1 MLKEKDYVLPV
12 SGATVAFENGTYTI
26 TNGDGSN
33 IYFAINK
40 ALIEDMVSQGY
51 KYVTFYLAT
60 NGMGNLRIN
69 PGMKYIH
76 DKPEAMIYS
85 TTSAYLTNN
94 NDYFV
99 YDLNKVEIGEEGF
112 VLFKQDNPTEYCK
125 LSGLKF
131 YKTEDECEIIAH
143 KLYNTANWLDISTA
157 SPSWKVTGNSVE
169 IRGWQPT
176 ISAAWVQE
184 ALEAGY
190 THMRIEI
197 GAHKETSKYLL
208 CAGSSD
214 KIVALANGVVRLDL
228 TGFKKADGTYNAII
242 FQGKPAV
249 EGTQED
255 TTITFQNIKLF
266 KSAETTSWT
275 KSNPNIYCAIEE
287 DGVLVLD
294 TLYSGNDAH
303 VKTSTTWLAALM
315 SKNGEYV
322 QGTIHFETEMI
333 VNGTNTRALVFGINN
348 AVGGIE
354 FPGTGDYTNIT
365 YSDGDVLYLGLDH
378 DGVIKIKVSFQ

>member
-1 MLKEKDYVLPV
+1 MTQYKKTYVNVLAYFSPDG
-12 SGATVAFENGTYTI
+12 SIHPLCIAFENGTYTI

-69 PGMKYIH
+69 PGMKYIN
-76 DKPEAMIYS
+76 DKPEAMVYS
-85 TTSAYLTNN
+85 TTSQFLTNN

-143 KLYNTANWLDISTA
+143 KLYNKANWLDVSTA
-157 SPSWKVTGNSVE
+157 SPSWKVTGNSIE

-197 GAHKETSKYLL
+197 GAHKETSNYLL

-228 TGFKKADGTYNAII
+228 TGFKKADGTYKAII

-249 EGTQED
+249 EARRHDNYLPKHQ
-255 TTITFQNIKLF
+255 
-266 KSAETTSWT
+266 
-275 KSNPNIYCAIEE
+275 
-287 DGVLVLD
+287 
-294 TLYSGNDAH
+294 
-303 VKTSTTWLAALM
+303 
-315 SKNGEYV
+315 
-322 QGTIHFETEMI
+322 I
-333 VNGTNTRALVFGINN
+333 V
-348 AVGGIE
+348 
-354 FPGTGDYTNIT
+354 
-365 YSDGDVLYLGLDH
+365 
-378 DGVIKIKVSFQ
+378 